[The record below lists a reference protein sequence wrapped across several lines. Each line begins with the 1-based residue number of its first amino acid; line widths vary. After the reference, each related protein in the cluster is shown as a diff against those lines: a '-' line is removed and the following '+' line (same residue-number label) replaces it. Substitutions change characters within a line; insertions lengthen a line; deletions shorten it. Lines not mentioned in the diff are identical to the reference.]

1 MTADRAILQGSATSA
16 DDGGVQDLDDLIRRL
31 RERIADPERRVD
43 RLPDPSADADVVDP
57 ASLLVPLGRRQPDL
71 SALIG
76 LDGDE
81 PTGPGLRLCAS
92 AGEIESIGTVLGVA
106 LPIPLARVLRDVA
119 DGGFGPGCGLFGTA
133 ELVRITGRCRR
144 DAEAAGDR
152 WPRGRLPIADLGDG
166 ALACVETDQPDAPV
180 VVIGGD
186 AIEDDGAP
194 SLITWLDAWSRS
206 EVATAG

>member
-1 MTADRAILQGSATSA
+1 
-16 DDGGVQDLDDLIRRL
+16 VQELDELIRRL
-31 RERIADPERRVD
+31 RDRVADPERRVD
-43 RLPDPSADADVVDP
+43 LQPGPSAEADVVDP

-71 SALIG
+71 ALLIG
-76 LDGDE
+76 LDGDQ
-81 PTGPGLRLCAS
+81 PAGPGLRLCAS

-106 LPIPLARVLRDVA
+106 LPVALARALRDVA

-144 DAEAAGDR
+144 EAEEAGDR

-166 ALACVETDQPDAPV
+166 VLACVATDQPDAPV
-180 VVIGGD
+180 LVFDPAVRTF
-186 AIEDDGAP
+186 APEAP
-194 SLITWLDAWSRS
+194 SLLAWLDEWATA